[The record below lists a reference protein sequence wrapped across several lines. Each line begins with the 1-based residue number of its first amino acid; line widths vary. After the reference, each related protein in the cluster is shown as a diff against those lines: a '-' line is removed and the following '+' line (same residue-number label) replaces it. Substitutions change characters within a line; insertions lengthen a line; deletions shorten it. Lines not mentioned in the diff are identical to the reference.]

1 MGFAKARFR
10 LIGDKGSVE
19 GVALVDGG
27 AWYTIV
33 DERLAEYLGVKY
45 TGLSL
50 TLTSF
55 SGHRIM
61 CREAI
66 ISSVAI
72 EGKVAPSELVAV
84 CPITEPIRELLNTHE
99 VDDRLVIGV
108 HTLERLAYA
117 VDVTTHRLIQSP
129 GILMLIAIIRGVQ

>member
-10 LIGDKGSVE
+10 LMGDRGSEE
-19 GVALVDGG
+19 GVAIVDSGT
-27 AWYTIV
+27 WYTII
-33 DERLAEYLGVKY
+33 DEKLAEYLGVKY

-72 EGKVAPSELVAV
+72 EGKTAPSELVAV
-84 CPITEPIRELLNTHE
+84 CPITEPIRELLKAHE
-99 VDDRLVIGV
+99 VDDRLVIGF
-108 HTLERLAYA
+108 TPLKGWASL
-117 VDVTTHRLIQSP
+117 
-129 GILMLIAIIRGVQ
+129 